1 MYATSPRLDAALCY
15 ARHRSRGSHAPRAG
29 QTLRADQ
36 LRTTAAQEFLGQPIR
51 EPGPR
56 QQAAEL
62 DDQAAQLDDQAAQL
76 DDQADKRGDL
86 FGPQG
91 PVCEHDTEESW
102 RRFAERRAK
111 VAAEE
116 GEAMAKSFSEYLSPV
131 MGDLNLVTLAA
142 AALSGL
148 LARRDSP
155 CAMNPQDMATT
166 AAEYARAT
174 LAALRK

>member
-1 MYATSPRLDAALCY
+1 MGK
-15 ARHRSRGSHAPRAG
+15 H
-29 QTLRADQ
+29 
-36 LRTTAAQEFLGQPIR
+36 E
-51 EPGPR
+51 R
-56 QQAAEL
+56 QQAAQLDDQAAQLDDQAAQL

-76 DDQADKRGDL
+76 DDQADKRGDTI
-86 FGPQG
+86 GPQG
-91 PVCEHDTEESW
+91 PEYNTEESW
-102 RRFAERRAK
+102 RLFAERRAK
-111 VAAEE
+111 VAAQE